1 MSSFLNEIRQQPEA
15 LNTLLQFYTRGEG
28 AALLETLQP
37 RNDILL
43 TGMGASFHAAWI
55 ASIHLQH
62 LGIAARS
69 IEATDFL
76 NYSHPSLKP
85 GELAIFISQ
94 SGNSAEVPPILE
106 KMGNAGLLAITNK
119 PRSPLAQRARWMFP
133 LLAGSENLIASKTYT
148 NSLALLWLMARRLA
162 GDRFA
167 GVRNENELDLLIDL
181 NGQVERIIRHGE
193 TYAGAFVEGLGAVER
208 LVFIGHGPHAA
219 TARQAAM
226 IMGEWAKHPVLS
238 FSAGGLRHGFIEA
251 LSTGTGAVLF
261 ASPGIAFPSIL
272 ALGEELD
279 SYGVRVMY
287 VSNGIVCRKEEIPVQ
302 NRKSDEFLSP
312 ILDILP
318 IQFYANYLANEL
330 EVPPGFLRIQKV
342 IKKL

>member
-1 MSSFLNEIRQQPEA
+1 M
-15 LNTLLQFYTRGEG
+15 LQFYTQGEG
-28 AALLETLQP
+28 VRMLESLQP
-37 RNDILL
+37 RDDILL

-76 NYSHPSLKP
+76 NYSHPGLKP
-85 GELAIFISQ
+85 GELVIFISQ
-94 SGNSAEVPPILE
+94 SGRSVEIPPILE
-106 KMGNAGLLAITNK
+106 KLGNANLLAITNE
-119 PRSPLAQRARWMFP
+119 PRSPLARKARWMFP

-148 NSLALLWLMARRLA
+148 NSLALLWLMVRRLA
-162 GDRFA
+162 GIHK
-167 GVRNENELDLLIDL
+167 ENEIDLLLDV
-181 NGQVERIIRHGE
+181 NDRVVKIIKDGE
-193 TYAGAFVEGLGAVER
+193 THAGAFIEGLGSMER

-261 ASPGIAFPSIL
+261 ASPGVSYPSNL
-272 ALGEELD
+272 DLGKELD
-279 SYGVRVMY
+279 SYGVRVLY
-287 VSNGIVCRKEEIPVQ
+287 ISNGILYRKEEMPVQ
-302 NRKSDEFLSP
+302 NGKGDEFLSP

-318 IQFYANYLANEL
+318 IQFYANHLANEL
-330 EVPPGFLRIQKV
+330 EIPPGFLRIQKV